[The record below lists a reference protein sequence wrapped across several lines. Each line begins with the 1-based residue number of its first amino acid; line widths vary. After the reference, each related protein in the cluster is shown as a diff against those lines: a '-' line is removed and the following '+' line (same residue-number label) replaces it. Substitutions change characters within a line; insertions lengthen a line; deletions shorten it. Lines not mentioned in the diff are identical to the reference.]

1 MLCFLG
7 LLSGTRAFHA
17 PIPIPA
23 GIVVG
28 NAQAELVHWLVN
40 QPQSGKIVYADAEHA
55 DGIIEGLA
63 RHSLY

>member
-1 MLCFLG
+1 MFQLVS
-7 LLSGTRAFHA
+7 LSLVMRPFM
-17 PIPIPA
+17 PLPV

-28 NAQAELVHWLVN
+28 NAQAELVNWLVN
-40 QPQSGKIVYADAEHA
+40 QPQSGKIVYADAAHA